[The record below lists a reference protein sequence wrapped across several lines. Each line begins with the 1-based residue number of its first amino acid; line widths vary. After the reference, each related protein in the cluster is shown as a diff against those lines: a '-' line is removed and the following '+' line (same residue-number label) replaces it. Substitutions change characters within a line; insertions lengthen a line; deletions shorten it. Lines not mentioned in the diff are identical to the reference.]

1 MQFFKLLLLFLSLA
15 YGGDIHQKL
24 IIDGY
29 RDLSEAKA
37 MLMESQL
44 YIMNNKNI
52 KMIVKK
58 EHLKLEIETIGDY
71 SMIVLRPIESKDIK
85 ERLMLALGKFSPSRF
100 CIEDEYT
107 DLYAGVESEGSGIAV
122 WDMMRSDLS
131 VIGLEWIVLLLLSII
146 GLTASIVNR
155 KKLSLLNSMQKDIIT
170 NQKKMENEINSLE
183 TKG

>member
-1 MQFFKLLLLFLSLA
+1 MQFFKLLILSLSLA

-29 RDLSEAKA
+29 RDSEEARM
-37 MLMESQL
+37 MLMKTQL
-44 YIMNNKNI
+44 YIINNEEIRKIVKIENI
-52 KMIVKK
+52 K
-58 EHLKLEIETIGDY
+58 LAIEDIGNY
-71 SMIVLRPIESKDIK
+71 SMVVLKPIESIKIK
-85 ERLMLALGKFSPSRF
+85 EHLMLALGSLSPTRF

-107 DLYAGVESEGSGIAV
+107 DVSTVVKSDKKDIKI
-122 WDMMRSDLS
+122 WDTMQKDINN
-131 VIGLEWIVLLLLSII
+131 IGLEWIVLLLLSLI

-155 KKLSLLNSMQKDIIT
+155 KKLSLLNSMQKDIII